1 MIKNINMSFI
11 NIAEAGPMA
20 SAPPASSYLTG
31 AVEFVVVFVGALA
44 ILGVLISGV
53 MYMMSGGD
61 SASTEAA
68 KKALTTSVIGL
79 VIALLSL
86 IIVKTVIGLV

>member
-1 MIKNINMSFI
+1 MKLI
-11 NIAEAGPMA
+11 NIAHAGPMA

-31 AVEFVVVFVGALA
+31 VVEFFVILVGSVAV
-44 ILGVLISGV
+44 LGVLISGV

-61 SASTEAA
+61 SARTETA
-68 KKALTTSVIGL
+68 KKALTTSIVGL

-86 IIVKTVIGLV
+86 IIVKTVIGFA